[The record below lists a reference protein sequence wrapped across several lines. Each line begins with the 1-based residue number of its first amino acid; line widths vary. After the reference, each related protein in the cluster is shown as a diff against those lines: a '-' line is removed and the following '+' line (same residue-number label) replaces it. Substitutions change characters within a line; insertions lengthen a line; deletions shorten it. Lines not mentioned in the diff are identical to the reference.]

1 MEKTVIDK
9 DLPISFIDTVDII
22 IAGRESINR
31 FISEISVYVLNVIR
45 AMLNIANLSKLVKD
59 YETIQFTKMVNYLI
73 NVKEI
78 YHILVIKYSE
88 FKKIYEKIFSS
99 ISSSIFVKLGI
110 LDTITFDIYTDKLKT
125 VYNDIV
131 TENIIRQSA
140 EKDFLKY
147 IFDTYKKIINLVEDL
162 KSLYE
167 IFDNI
172 KILIDL
178 YLKSIIDILEKK
190 AKQRTKFTEEDVDRI
205 KVTVKKFKEE
215 ILDKLPDTTD
225 TGRLFDQIINEYKI
239 IIKIFN
245 F

>member
-88 FKKIYEKIFSS
+88 FKKIYEKIISS

-225 TGRLFDQIINEYKI
+225 TGRLFDQIINEYKTT
-239 IIKIFN
+239 IKIFN